1 MDDNETTTAK
11 NLSDHTIDKQALKK
25 YTEKLAQASPTVEQI
40 EVLACQNITEI
51 SATVHSCK
59 SESEINEPPCKLSP
73 YDPSLFCV
81 KVENVSLVQGPGDP
95 AEIKSLTKT
104 AESSSVHESENAE
117 NPPNREEGNRPT
129 NPAAPDSD
137 PDTIP
142 GGASPGENLTD
153 DENLSRSG
161 QQNRNTDEEVETP
174 DTKTKDSG
182 YVQFCERGRVP
193 NFLATLAVLGLPES
207 GKSSLIR
214 TLLDLPFL
222 DDKSP
227 GCLDKKPSVFFAEA
241 TGTDWK
247 LLDATVN
254 LNPNLDT
261 EAEQSTA
268 GVDVVAKEE
277 LTRPS
282 GKLTSVADQPVV
294 LKIMAIDG
302 LPLAFGSSMV
312 FLMVLDITKELDK
325 MLPKSCPVIG
335 ETTQREYLNRVLNM
349 ISTFVE
355 KTATPDENPLGR
367 SIIIVLTGIDELD
380 PTTKEDNIQAFTK
393 KMLDHLK
400 DQYPCKYVENK
411 IFVLSSKDKNEDD
424 VIQLKELI
432 MKLCKSKDTFG
443 EPVPTSWL
451 PLQARLQN
459 NSHTSGK
466 RWMTLREIQDNVGLP
481 NEIPLEGI
489 KEMLK
494 FHIKLGSIVSDNEES
509 VESLIITD
517 PMFLTDTLS
526 SIISMREPE
535 TISQLVLEKQGK
547 LERELRKG
555 IVSEAT
561 LNVLWGFLGLPHQER
576 LVSVLVN
583 LHQLIPC
590 HQEIPNRQNSA
601 NNKFILPF
609 LLPREQMSAEFFDRL
624 QEAVVP
630 LQYLF
635 HKSRHDDIDEVKAA
649 AYLPHNFVYSL
660 LAHLI
665 ENTASWELK
674 EMLSSGATFMSGR
687 NGNVLV
693 QISHHGPVL
702 SLMAAIFPE
711 ADRDSLEC
719 EIAQVR
725 TLFERGVE
733 GLLQNY
739 PGLHCSLSVYP
750 CQGRDA
756 ESQATQ
762 NKLLCLHILGKI
774 GEVGERPLRT
784 ATCFVHKRKLPSKR
798 YKCWFC
804 NELNQGVHQTKD
816 NRNDQQI
823 LNDVAKGITD
833 LATLR
838 DVGIQLG
845 VDYNDIERTVNDS
858 NQQIKVASF
867 KVLYKDWYCTETD
880 ADGDLQP
887 GTPKRN
893 KLKLA
898 LDASGLKNLL

>member
-1 MDDNETTTAK
+1 
-11 NLSDHTIDKQALKK
+11 
-25 YTEKLAQASPTVEQI
+25 
-40 EVLACQNITEI
+40 
-51 SATVHSCK
+51 
-59 SESEINEPPCKLSP
+59 
-73 YDPSLFCV
+73 
-81 KVENVSLVQGPGDP
+81 
-95 AEIKSLTKT
+95 
-104 AESSSVHESENAE
+104 
-117 NPPNREEGNRPT
+117 
-129 NPAAPDSD
+129 
-137 PDTIP
+137 
-142 GGASPGENLTD
+142 
-153 DENLSRSG
+153 
-161 QQNRNTDEEVETP
+161 
-174 DTKTKDSG
+174 
-182 YVQFCERGRVP
+182 
-193 NFLATLAVLGLPES
+193 
-207 GKSSLIR
+207 
-214 TLLDLPFL
+214 
-222 DDKSP
+222 
-227 GCLDKKPSVFFAEA
+227 
-241 TGTDWK
+241 
-247 LLDATVN
+247 
-254 LNPNLDT
+254 
-261 EAEQSTA
+261 
-268 GVDVVAKEE
+268 
-277 LTRPS
+277 
-282 GKLTSVADQPVV
+282 
-294 LKIMAIDG
+294 
-302 LPLAFGSSMV
+302 
-312 FLMVLDITKELDK
+312 MVLDITKELDK
-325 MLPKSCPVIG
+325 RLPKSCPVIG
-335 ETTQREYLNRVLNM
+335 ETTQREYLDRVLNM
-349 ISTFVE
+349 ISTFTE
-355 KTATPDENPLGR
+355 KTAAHQNGLGR
-367 SIIIVLTGIDELD
+367 SIIIILRGIDELD
-380 PTTKEDNIQAFTK
+380 PRTRETDIHAFTK
-393 KMLDHLK
+393 KVLDHLK
-400 DQYPCKYVENK
+400 GQYPCKYVENK
-411 IFVLSSKDKNEDD
+411 IFVLSNKDKNEDD
-424 VIQLKELI
+424 VVQLKELI
-432 MKLCKSKDTFG
+432 MTLCKSKDTFG

-451 PLQARLQN
+451 PFEASLQN
-459 NSHTSGK
+459 YSQTSHK
-466 RWMTLREIQDNVGLP
+466 RWMTLREIQDNVALL
-481 NEIPLEGI
+481 NEIPLEGV

-509 VESLIITD
+509 VESLLVTD

-547 LERELRKG
+547 VERELRKG
-555 IVSEAT
+555 IVSDAT
-561 LNVLWGFLGLPHQER
+561 LNVLWEFLLLPHQER
-576 LVSVLVN
+576 LVPVLVN
-583 LHQLIPC
+583 LHLFVPC

-601 NNKFILPF
+601 SNKFILPF
-609 LLPREQMSAEFFDRL
+609 LLPREQMSTEFFDGL
-624 QEAVVP
+624 EEAVVP

-635 HKSRHDDIDEVKAA
+635 HKSQHDDMDEVKAA
-649 AYLPHNFVYSL
+649 AYLPHNFLYSL

-711 ADRDSLEC
+711 AERDSLEC

-739 PGLHCSLSVYP
+739 PGLHCSLSLYP
-750 CQGRDA
+750 CQGKDA
-756 ESQATQ
+756 ESQPTQ

-784 ATCFVHKRKLPSKR
+784 ATCFVHKRNLPSKR

>member
-1 MDDNETTTAK
+1 M
-11 NLSDHTIDKQALKK
+11 
-25 YTEKLAQASPTVEQI
+25 
-40 EVLACQNITEI
+40 
-51 SATVHSCK
+51 
-59 SESEINEPPCKLSP
+59 SP
-73 YDPSLFCV
+73 YDPSEFSL
-81 KVENVSLVQGPGDP
+81 KVENVSLVQLPGDP
-95 AEIKSLTKT
+95 AEIKYPTKT
-104 AESSSVHESENAE
+104 TESSSVHESENAE
-117 NPPNREEGNRPT
+117 DPPNDAEEIGPSQS
-129 NPAAPDSD
+129 AVPDSD
-137 PDTIP
+137 SDTISQ
-142 GGASPGENLTD
+142 GASPAENLTD
-153 DENLSRSG
+153 DENFSRSG
-161 QQNRNTDEEVETP
+161 QQKGNTGEELETP
-174 DTKTKDSG
+174 DDTKTKDSG

-193 NFLATLAVLGLPES
+193 NFRATLAILGLPGS
-207 GKSSLIR
+207 DKSTLIR

-222 DDKSP
+222 DDKFPARVSEKHP
-227 GCLDKKPSVFFAEA
+227 LIFAEA

-247 LLDATVN
+247 LLDGTLN

-261 EAEQSTA
+261 KAEKATA
-268 GVDVVAKEE
+268 GVDVATKEG
-277 LTRPS
+277 LTEPPDEHNDV
-282 GKLTSVADQPVV
+282 TDQHVV

-302 LPLAFGSSMV
+302 LPVVFGSSMV
-312 FLMVLDITKELDK
+312 YLMVLDINKELHK
-325 MLPKSCPVIG
+325 KLSCPVIG
-335 ETTQREYLNRVLNM
+335 ETTQREYLDHVLNM

-380 PTTKEDNIQAFTK
+380 PRTREETDIQEFTREV
-393 KMLDHLK
+393 LDHLK
-400 DQYPCKYVENK
+400 NQYPCKYVENK
-411 IFVLSSKDKNEDD
+411 IFVLSSKDTNYDD
-424 VIQLKELI
+424 VAELKELI
-432 MKLCKSKDTFG
+432 MTLCKSKDTFG
-443 EPVPTSWL
+443 EPVPNSWL
-451 PLQARLQN
+451 PFEARLQN
-459 NSHTSGK
+459 YSQTSHK
-466 RWMTLREIQDNVGLP
+466 RWMTLREIQENVALL
-481 NEIPLEGI
+481 NEIPLEGV

-509 VESLIITD
+509 VESLLVTD

-535 TISQLVLEKQGK
+535 TISQLALEKQGK
-547 LERELRKG
+547 VERELRKG

-561 LNVLWGFLGLPHQER
+561 LNILWEFLGLPHQER

-583 LHQLIPC
+583 LHLFVPC

-609 LLPREQMSAEFFDRL
+609 LLPREQMSTEFFEG
-624 QEAVVP
+624 QEEAIIP

-635 HKSRHDDIDEVKAA
+635 HKSQHDDMDEVKAA
-649 AYLPHNFVYSL
+649 AYLPHNFLYSL

-665 ENTASWELK
+665 KNTASWELK

-711 ADRDSLEC
+711 AERDSLEC

-739 PGLHCSLSVYP
+739 PGLHCSLSLYP
-750 CQGRDA
+750 CHVKDA
-756 ESQATQ
+756 ENQPTQ

-784 ATCFVHKRKLPSKR
+784 ATCFVHKRNLPSKR
-798 YKCWFC
+798 YRCWFC
-804 NELNQGVHQTKD
+804 NELSPGVHQTKD

-823 LNDVAKGITD
+823 LNDVAKSITD

-867 KVLYKDWYCTETD
+867 KVLYKDRYCTETD

>member
-1 MDDNETTTAK
+1 
-11 NLSDHTIDKQALKK
+11 
-25 YTEKLAQASPTVEQI
+25 
-40 EVLACQNITEI
+40 
-51 SATVHSCK
+51 
-59 SESEINEPPCKLSP
+59 
-73 YDPSLFCV
+73 
-81 KVENVSLVQGPGDP
+81 
-95 AEIKSLTKT
+95 
-104 AESSSVHESENAE
+104 
-117 NPPNREEGNRPT
+117 
-129 NPAAPDSD
+129 
-137 PDTIP
+137 
-142 GGASPGENLTD
+142 
-153 DENLSRSG
+153 
-161 QQNRNTDEEVETP
+161 
-174 DTKTKDSG
+174 
-182 YVQFCERGRVP
+182 
-193 NFLATLAVLGLPES
+193 
-207 GKSSLIR
+207 
-214 TLLDLPFL
+214 
-222 DDKSP
+222 
-227 GCLDKKPSVFFAEA
+227 
-241 TGTDWK
+241 
-247 LLDATVN
+247 
-254 LNPNLDT
+254 
-261 EAEQSTA
+261 
-268 GVDVVAKEE
+268 
-277 LTRPS
+277 
-282 GKLTSVADQPVV
+282 
-294 LKIMAIDG
+294 MAIDG
-302 LPLAFGSSMV
+302 LPVVFGSSMV
-312 FLMVLDITKELDK
+312 YLMVLDITKELDK
-325 MLPKSCPVIG
+325 KLPKSCPVIG
-335 ETTQREYLNRVLNM
+335 ETTQREYLDRVLNM
-349 ISTFVE
+349 ISTFTE
-355 KTATPDENPLGR
+355 KTDAPHQNRLGR

-380 PTTKEDNIQAFTK
+380 PRTREETDIQAFTK
-393 KMLDHLK
+393 EVLDHLK

-424 VIQLKELI
+424 VVQLKELI
-432 MKLCKSKDTFG
+432 MTLCKSKDTFG

-451 PLQARLQN
+451 PFEARLQN
-459 NSHTSGK
+459 YSQTSHK
-466 RWMTLREIQDNVGLP
+466 RWMTLREIQDNVALL
-481 NEIPLEGI
+481 NEIPLEGV

-509 VESLIITD
+509 VESLLVTD

-547 LERELRKG
+547 VERELRKG
-555 IVSEAT
+555 IVSDAT
-561 LNVLWGFLGLPHQER
+561 LNVLWEFLGLPHQER
-576 LVSVLVN
+576 LVPVLVN
-583 LHQLIPC
+583 LHLFVPC

-609 LLPREQMSAEFFDRL
+609 LLPREQMSTEFFDGL
-624 QEAVVP
+624 EEAVVP

-635 HKSRHDDIDEVKAA
+635 HKSQHDDIDEVKAA
-649 AYLPHNFVYSL
+649 AYLPHNFLYSL

-674 EMLSSGATFMSGR
+674 EILSSGATFMSGR

-711 ADRDSLEC
+711 AERDSLEC

-739 PGLHCSLSVYP
+739 PGLHCSLSLYP
-750 CQGRDA
+750 CHVKDA
-756 ESQATQ
+756 ENQPTQ

-784 ATCFVHKRKLPSKR
+784 ATCFVHKRNLPSKR

-804 NELNQGVHQTKD
+804 NEPSQRVHQTKD

-823 LNDVAKGITD
+823 LNDVAKSITD